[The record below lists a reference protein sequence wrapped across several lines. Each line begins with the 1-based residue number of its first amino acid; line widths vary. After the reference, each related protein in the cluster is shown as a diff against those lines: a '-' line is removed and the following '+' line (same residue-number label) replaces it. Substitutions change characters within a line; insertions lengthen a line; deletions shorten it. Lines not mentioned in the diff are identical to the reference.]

1 MQIIKLDSE
10 SAKKLIDSGVDCYLV
25 ISHDLEHDISIGR
38 RKMDKRRC
46 SALAMNSKTIVLN
59 QDADEDDSFSTL
71 SLYSAL
77 QRDIFHIEPK
87 GVKHDMILFSPIF
100 NKNQ

>member
-25 ISHDLEHDISIGR
+25 LSYDLEQDIPIGKR
-38 RKMDKRRC
+38 RMDKGRC
-46 SALAMNSKTIVLN
+46 GVLVTNSKTIVLN
-59 QDADEDDSFSTL
+59 QDDDEDDSFSIL

-77 QRDIFHIEPK
+77 QKDIFNTEPK
-87 GVKHDMILFSPIF
+87 GMKHDMILFSPIF
-100 NKNQ
+100 NKC

>member
-25 ISHDLEHDISIGR
+25 ISHDLERDIPIGR
-38 RKMDKRRC
+38 RRMDKGRC
-46 SALAMNSKTIVLN
+46 GSLAMNSKTIVLN
-59 QDADEDDSFSTL
+59 QDVDEDDSFSTL
-71 SLYSAL
+71 SLYTAL
-77 QRDIFHIEPK
+77 QKDIFHIEPK

-100 NKNQ
+100 KKN